1 MPLTDRQCLDAPAV
15 DKPYK
20 LYDGAGLYLWISP
33 AGAKVWRYRYAFNG
47 REKLIALGRFPDL
60 SVKGARGERDRQR
73 VKLLDGIDPS
83 AHRQLR
89 RVLPSRVENSFE
101 FVAREWHQRF
111 LAQWVPSHA
120 ARNLR
125 RLELYV
131 FPWIGSM
138 PVDKIEAADVLA
150 VLERIIKRGT
160 VETAH
165 RVKFLCSGVMRYA
178 VATSRAKT
186 DPTTVLVRA
195 LPAAKERHLA
205 AITDPEQLATLLR
218 AIDSYS
224 GGPVVGAALRLAP
237 LLFLRPG
244 ELRQLQWSWIDLD
257 APQPEVRIPAEIMKM
272 KRLLRVPLSRQ
283 AVAILREVAVLS
295 DGKNV
300 FPSARRNGRAIS
312 GGTLIAALK
321 SLGYGG
327 DLMTLHGFRATAR
340 TLLDEVL
347 QFDPDVIEE
356 QLAHAKPGSLG
367 MAYNRTQHWPARVKM
382 MQEWADYLDRI
393 SGRMQHRE
401 TGTARAP
408 LQTAHTE
415 TILV

>member
-1 MPLTDRQCLDAPAV
+1 MPITDRQCLESPAAE
-15 DKPYK
+15 KPYK
-20 LYDGAGLYLWISP
+20 LYDGNGLYLWISP
-33 AGAKVWRYRYAFNG
+33 TGVKAWRYRYEFNG

-60 SVKGARGERDRQR
+60 GVRAARDERDRQR

-89 RVLPSRVENSFE
+89 RVLPAQVENSFE

-111 LAQWVPSHA
+111 LDQWVPSHA

-125 RLELYV
+125 RFELYV

-150 VLERIIKRGT
+150 VLERLIKRGT

-178 VATSRAKT
+178 VATSRAKA

-195 LPAAKERHLA
+195 LPAAKERHFA
-205 AITDPEQLATLLR
+205 AITDPAQLATLLR
-218 AIDSYS
+218 AIDGYS
-224 GGPVVGAALRLAP
+224 GGPVVCAALRLAP

-257 APQPEVRIPAEIMKM
+257 AEQPEARIPAEIMKM
-272 KRLLRVPLSRQ
+272 KRPLRVPLSRQ
-283 AVAILREVAVLS
+283 AGAILREVAVLS
-295 DGKNV
+295 DGRNV
-300 FPSARRNGRAIS
+300 FPSARRNGRSIS

-321 SLGYGG
+321 SLGYSG

-382 MQEWADYLDRI
+382 MQAWADYLDGI
-393 SGRMQHRE
+393 SGGIM
-401 TGTARAP
+401 RA
-408 LQTAHTE
+408 
-415 TILV
+415 VS